1 MTENDV
7 AGAVRLSLRD
17 RVRVLPTGGETRM
30 RVRRLRA
37 ILEEAGVHCDDES
50 DLQDLDAIVLG
61 SNRGVEAMFAARLDD
76 EQRLIAY
83 ARIIARLLADDLQPP
98 LDFKAEYADPSDA
111 PSRREREDER
121 MVLRL
126 AHAIA
131 NGDLEKAPRP
141 IFEDVPA
148 FTLAF
153 TPRSA
158 ARSTLG
164 GFHWWSGYW
173 YKRSSMYRAWRSR
186 RDVSDAIV
194 RVCGILGRA
203 SAPAA

>member
-1 MTENDV
+1 MTESDV

-17 RVRVLPTGGETRM
+17 RMRALPTGGETRM
-30 RVRRLRA
+30 RIRRLRA
-37 ILEEAGVHCDDES
+37 ILEEAGVHCDDTAALY
-50 DLQDLDAIVLG
+50 DVDAIVLG
-61 SNRGVEAMFAARLDD
+61 SGRGVEAMFAARLDD
-76 EQRLIAY
+76 EQRLVAY

-98 LDFKAEYADPSDA
+98 LDFKAEYADSDDA

-121 MVLRL
+121 MVMRL
-126 AHAIA
+126 ARAIA
-131 NGDLEKAPRP
+131 DGDLGTAPRP

-153 TPRSA
+153 TPRGA

-173 YKRSSMYRAWRSR
+173 YKRSGMYRAFRSR
-186 RDVSDAIV
+186 RDVSDAIQ
-194 RVCGILGRA
+194 RVCGILNRA

>member
-1 MTENDV
+1 MTGSDV
-7 AGAVRLSLRD
+7 SGAVRLSLRD
-17 RVRVLPTGGETRM
+17 RVRALPTGGETRM

-37 ILEEAGVHCDDES
+37 ILEEAGVHCDDGA
-50 DLQDLDAIVLG
+50 DLHDVDAIVLG
-61 SNRGVEAMFAARLDD
+61 SGRGVEAMFAARLDD

-83 ARIIARLLADDLQPP
+83 ARIIARLLADDLQAP
-98 LDFKAEYADPSDA
+98 LDFKAEYADTDDA

-126 AHAIA
+126 ARAIA
-131 NGDLEKAPRP
+131 NGDLGTAPRP
-141 IFEDVPA
+141 IFEDVPP
-148 FTLAF
+148 FTLTL
-153 TPRSA
+153 TPRGA
-158 ARSTLG
+158 AQSTLS

-173 YKRSSMYRAWRSR
+173 YKRSGMYRAWRSR
-186 RDVSDAIV
+186 RDVSDAIQ

>member
-1 MTENDV
+1 MTESDV
-7 AGAVRLSLRD
+7 TGAVRLSLRD
-17 RVRVLPTGGETRM
+17 RVRALPTGGETRM
-30 RVRRLRA
+30 RIRRLRA
-37 ILEEAGVHCDDES
+37 ILEEAGVHCDDHAALH
-50 DLQDLDAIVLG
+50 DVDAIVLG

-98 LDFKAEYADPSDA
+98 LDFKAEYADMEDA
-111 PSRREREDER
+111 PSRRERQEER
-121 MVLRL
+121 MVMRL
-126 AHAIA
+126 ALAIA
-131 NGDLEKAPRP
+131 DGNLGTAPLP
-141 IFEDVPA
+141 LFEDVPA

-164 GFHWWSGYW
+164 GFHRWSGYW
-173 YKRSSMYRAWRSR
+173 YKRSGMYRAFRSR
-186 RDVSDAIV
+186 RDVSDAIQ

>member
-1 MTENDV
+1 MTRGDV
-7 AGAVRLSLRD
+7 TSAIKLSLRD
-17 RVRVLPTGGETRM
+17 RLRALPAGGETRV
-30 RVRRLRA
+30 RIRRLRS
-37 ILEEAGVHCDDES
+37 LLQEAGVRCDDTA
-50 DLQDLDAIVLG
+50 DLQKVDAFLLA
-61 SNRGVEAMFAARLDD
+61 SERGVEAMFAAKLDD
-76 EQRLIAY
+76 EQRLLAY
-83 ARIIARLLADDLQPP
+83 ARVVARLLADDLQPP
-98 LDFKAEYADPSDA
+98 LDFKAEYSDTGAA

-121 MVLRL
+121 MVMKL

-131 NGDLEKAPRP
+131 EGELEKAPRP
-141 IFEDVPA
+141 IFEDVPS

-173 YKRSSMYRAWRSR
+173 YRRSTMYRWWRSR
-186 RDVSDAIV
+186 RDVSDAIE

-203 SAPAA
+203 AMPAA